1 MPNPKIR
8 YLYANRYAEATT
20 VLTASSESSALPVK
34 ASQNPDRSYVFR
46 SGTVGV
52 AVTVEADL
60 GAVRNINAI
69 AAANVR
75 LFTGG
80 VLEVYQRGTGATA
93 GAAVLVATMP
103 AQDALRRTTFAFV
116 STVSAR
122 HWQFKFTNPGLVS
135 GYVEMGYAFLGEAF
149 QPSVNVRVPLD
160 TQVIDPS
167 VIERSVDGQKS
178 TTFRTNYDA
187 GNMELFFVPTAD
199 AEAFATMQSV
209 VGVRL
214 PFFMVLDDT
223 LSWTAWLA
231 AFTTPI
237 GRKFEEA
244 VARYTVTYGWEE
256 IR

>member
-1 MPNPKIR
+1 MAAKIR
-8 YLYANRYAEATT
+8 YLYANRWAEATT
-20 VLTASSESSALPVK
+20 VLTASSEASALPVK
-34 ASQNPDRSYVFR
+34 ASQNPDRSYAFR
-46 SGTVGV
+46 SGTG
-52 AVTVEADL
+52 AVEVTIDCDL
-60 GAVRNINAI
+60 GAVRNIDAI

-80 VLEVYQRGTGATA
+80 SLQVSQRGTGATP
-93 GAAVLVATMP
+93 GAAVLVATLP
-103 AQDALRRTTFAFV
+103 ASEALRRTTFAFV

-122 HWQFKFTNPGLVS
+122 HWRFTFTNPGLVS
-135 GYVEMGYAFLGEAF
+135 GYVELGYAFLGLAF

-178 TTFRTNYDA
+178 TTFRTNFDA
-187 GNMELFFVPTAD
+187 GSMELFFVPTAD
-199 AEAFATMQSV
+199 AEAFATMQST

-244 VARYTVTYGWEE
+244 TGRYTVSYGWEE
-256 IR
+256 IT